1 LIEVSLSGPKDDP
14 IGQLLRR
21 LADVRPAMEAIGA
34 EMESRVANRFETR
47 TDPLGSPWAP
57 WAPATAKSYPANGRG
72 QILERYG
79 DMLSSLNWQ
88 ADDKS
93 VLVGFG
99 AAASRAGD
107 VYATYHEFGT
117 TKMPRRGLLTADPD
131 AGSLAPPDV
140 AAIEQLLRDYFLD

>member
-1 LIEVSLSGPKDDP
+1 MIEISATSPKDDP

-21 LADVRPAMEAIGA
+21 LADVRPALEAIGT
-34 EMESRVANRFETR
+34 ELESRVANRFESR
-47 TDPLGSPWAP
+47 TDPSGAAWAP
-57 WAPATAKSYPANGRG
+57 WAPSTAATYPANGRG

-79 DMLSSLNWQ
+79 DMMSSLNWQ
-88 ADDKS
+88 ADDKG
-93 VLVGFG
+93 VLIGFG

-117 TKMPRRGLLTADPD
+117 TQMPRRGLLTADPD
-131 AGSLAPPDV
+131 AAILAAGDI